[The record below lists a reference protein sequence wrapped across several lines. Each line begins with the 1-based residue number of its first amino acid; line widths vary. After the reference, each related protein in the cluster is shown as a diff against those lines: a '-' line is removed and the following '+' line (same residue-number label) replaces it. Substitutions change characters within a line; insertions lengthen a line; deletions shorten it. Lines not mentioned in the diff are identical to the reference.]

1 MKSGLARL
9 AWAIALSSAL
19 PAVAAAAPTPESF
32 VSGMQNPES
41 VCYGFQGKLFVT
53 EIGEA
58 GKDGDGKVSVI
69 EDGKAKTFATGLDD
83 PKGIVFF
90 RDALYTTDKT
100 RIVKIDGQGKT
111 STYKGPEGFPVP
123 PLFLNDIAADN
134 GHGIILVTDSGDRKG
149 KGGALFRIDVRLD
162 KVEAVA
168 DTTTIP
174 ELRIPNGVAFDGES
188 HAVLADMDQGV
199 LYRVRMTDKKAWKI
213 AEGMDGADGLVW
225 DHFGRLFIT
234 SWRTGKVFA
243 IPRPEEKPILI
254 GEGLKAAADSCLDR
268 DGKTLLIPD
277 MKSGTLTRFSTTIQG
292 WEVNDTPLAVEVKP
306 AFPGLKWTGWDDGSE
321 SGKVVPLRPI
331 FLTHAGDGSNQIIV
345 PTQHGVI
352 HSFDNDDAA
361 KETKVFADLTDRVR
375 YSDKQNEEGFL
386 GLAFHPKFKQN
397 GEFFIFYTDKKANLV
412 NIVSRM
418 KTKKGDLTTA
428 DPASEEE
435 LIRFEKPYW
444 NHDGGT
450 IAFGPDGYLYITH
463 GDGGAGG
470 DPQKNGQNK
479 KTLLGKVLR
488 IDVDRK
494 ADGKNY
500 AIPKD
505 NPFVGEEGTAPEV
518 WAYGLRNIWRMA
530 FDRKTGELWAGEVGQ
545 NVFEEINILKSGGNY
560 GWSVRE
566 ALHPFGNQG
575 VDVTPGLIDPI
586 WEYHHDIGRS
596 ITGGV
601 VYRGEAIPELQ
612 GAYLYADYVSNRM
625 WALRY
630 DAKAGRVVE
639 NRPIRC
645 EGIGIMS
652 FGEDEKGEV
661 YVMGAS
667 PIGRGIYRLTKG
679 AK

>member
-1 MKSGLARL
+1 MKTLLPGMALAFS
-9 AWAIALSSAL
+9 LSCAAA
-19 PAVAAAAPTPESF
+19 PVAAAEIPQPF
-32 VSGMQNPES
+32 VTGMQNPES

-69 EDGKAKTFATGLDD
+69 EDGKAKTFATGFDD

-100 RIVKIDGQGKT
+100 RIVKVDAQGKT
-111 STYKGPEGFPVP
+111 TVYKGPDAFPVT
-123 PLFLNDIAADN
+123 PLFLNDIAADQ

-162 KVEAVA
+162 KVEVVA

-174 ELRIPNGVAFDGES
+174 GLRIPNGVAFDGES
-188 HAVLADMDQGV
+188 HCILADMDQGA
-199 LYRVRMTDKKAWKI
+199 LYRVRMTDKKAAKF

-234 SWRTGKVFA
+234 SWRTGKTFA
-243 IPRPEEKPILI
+243 IPRPGVKPILI
-254 GEGLKAAADSCLDR
+254 GEGLKAAADCCLDR
-268 DGKTLLIPD
+268 NGHDLLIPD
-277 MKSGTLTRFSTTIQG
+277 MKSGTLTRLSTKIEG
-292 WEVNDTPLAVEVKP
+292 WEVNDSPLAVEVKP
-306 AFPGLKWTGWDDGSE
+306 AFPDLKWTGWDDGSE

-331 FLTHAGDGSNQIIV
+331 LLTHPGDGSKRIVV

-352 HSFDNDDAA
+352 HTFDSDDAA

-418 KTKKGDLTTA
+418 KVKKDDPSVA

-435 LIRFEKPYW
+435 LIRFEKPFW

-450 IAFGPDGYLYITH
+450 IAFGPDGYLYVTH

-470 DPQKNGQNK
+470 DPHKNGQNL

-488 IDVDRK
+488 IDVDK
-494 ADGKNY
+494 PAGGKKY
-500 AIPKD
+500 GIPAD
-505 NPFVGEEGTAPEV
+505 NPFVKTAEAAPEI

-545 NVFEEINILKSGGNY
+545 NVFEEINVLTWGGNY

-575 VDVTPGLIDPI
+575 VDVSPELIDPV
-586 WEYHHDIGRS
+586 WEYHHDIGKS

-630 DAKAGRVVE
+630 DREKGRVVE
-639 NRPIRC
+639 NRPISC
-645 EGIGIMS
+645 PGIGIMS
-652 FGEDEKGEV
+652 FGEDDKGEV
-661 YVMGAS
+661 YVMGVS
-667 PIGRGIYRLTKG
+667 PTGKGIYRLVPSK
-679 AK
+679 